1 MIFDTRHQDIL
12 RILHK
17 YNNFFGVRL
26 SSFNLAVIYAHIEIE
41 CNFRITTESLNYNKT
56 RFVQIFGR
64 KYPEVYGYL
73 RSKNK
78 KANEY
83 QIANIIYFGR
93 KGNVN
98 YDDGYRFRGRGFIQL
113 TGRDNYASIRNIIKS
128 KMEVDINILD
138 YPQLLEQDLGIN
150 ILVILAFWS
159 RENLNNIMHFRDSQK
174 IVNPHLPKN
183 IRRKQFDIFRKYLTY
198 FKENNNE

>member
-64 KYPEVYGYL
+64 KYPEVFGYL
-73 RSKNK
+73 RSKHK
-78 KANEY
+78 KDTKC
-83 QIANIIYFGR
+83 Q
-93 KGNVN
+93 
-98 YDDGYRFRGRGFIQL
+98 
-113 TGRDNYASIRNIIKS
+113 
-128 KMEVDINILD
+128 
-138 YPQLLEQDLGIN
+138 
-150 ILVILAFWS
+150 
-159 RENLNNIMHFRDSQK
+159 
-174 IVNPHLPKN
+174 
-183 IRRKQFDIFRKYLTY
+183 
-198 FKENNNE
+198 